1 MSHGAPSTRRHA
13 VDAPTFTLPEPHPT
27 LPLRA
32 GIEIVVVLTA
42 SLVAGKLAVDALVE
56 YEWPVV
62 VYVALLSA
70 IGYGPPLWWARR
82 VSRAH
87 GTGQVWSD
95 LGARPRWID
104 LAWGPVVW
112 LACVACQIVAAVIV
126 TILRIPAT
134 SNTEGLSDAADDRTY
149 VIAIVVTAVVA
160 APVVEELVFRGVVLR
175 ALLSQFAA
183 APAIAGQAVL
193 FGVAHVDPVRG
204 IGNVG
209 LVIVLS
215 AVGAALGTAA
225 YLLRHIVASM
235 VAHAILNGVV
245 LAIVF
250 TGVFDSL
257 EQSM

>member
-1 MSHGAPSTRRHA
+1 MGA
-13 VDAPTFTLPEPHPT
+13 APRFAALDPHPT

-32 GIEIVVVLTA
+32 GIEIVVVLTV
-42 SLVAGKLAVDALVE
+42 SLLAGKLLIDALVD

-62 VYVALLSA
+62 IYVALLSLF
-70 IGYGPPLWWARR
+70 GYGPSLWWARR
-82 VSRAH
+82 VSRRE
-87 GTGQVWSD
+87 GTGRMWTD
-95 LGARPRWID
+95 LGARPRWVD

-126 TILRIPAT
+126 TILGIPAA

-175 ALLSQFAA
+175 ALLSRFAA

-204 IGNVG
+204 VGNVG

-225 YLLRHIVASM
+225 YLLRRIVASM

-250 TGVFDSL
+250 TGVLDSL
-257 EQSM
+257 EQSV